1 MCNLS
6 PVGGMN
12 MQIDNVKVVCEDW
25 RELNRLT
32 LFGIFCLVFSNISC
46 PTLHSHV
53 SSKSYQGINKQI
65 DNVKDVCED
74 WRKLNRLAL
83 FGALC
88 LLFSNILYP
97 LN

>member
-1 MCNLS
+1 
-6 PVGGMN
+6 MN

-65 DNVKDVCED
+65 DNVKVVCED

-88 LLFSNILYP
+88 LLSFNILYP